1 MRVEIHRW
9 RMAGSPHDDGLV
21 AVAYNVLVPLEDC
34 VPNNSSKIQV
44 LLDRSVY
51 KDYAYATWPTDLP
64 PGWERY
70 EAWLAHERA
79 AKRRMLEFLHS
90 KHCPETRALDEWP
103 TLWASIPPELAED
116 LHTIHFTIPPPG
128 DPNHDHQQHAA
139 PTHTNAAAR
148 PRIPTAGESTMSD
161 TQPTTPEHQTE
172 WPVIHAYTRAE
183 ALADG
188 VLVDVTSA
196 AREAGFKVP
205 TAVTAAVFD
214 ECIEWTE
221 SDAEQSRTHQD
232 QKGRLWDVVYLAAFK
247 ARTLVKRGV
256 RQNQLIFLLRS
267 CRGRGAP
274 IPAAGPS
281 SSSSAP
287 ATTTSPSPPS
297 CFPTKTEPRRQPHHR
312 LPASA
317 QERQG

>member
-34 VPNNSSKIQV
+34 VPNNSSNIQV

-51 KDYAYATWPTDLP
+51 KDYAYATWSTDLP

-79 AKRRMLEFLHS
+79 AKRRMLEFLHQ
-90 KHCPETRALDEWP
+90 HCPETRALDEWP

-256 RQNQLIFLLRS
+256 RQNQLIFLLEVVPRP
-267 CRGRGAP
+267 GR
-274 IPAAGPS
+274 
-281 SSSSAP
+281 
-287 ATTTSPSPPS
+287 TH
-297 CFPTKTEPRRQPHHR
+297 PRRRTLKLVIGPGDNHEPVATIM
-312 LPASA
+312 LPN
-317 QERQG
+317 ED

>member
-1 MRVEIHRW
+1 MRIEIHRW

-34 VPNNSSKIQV
+34 VPNNSSNIQV
-44 LLDRSVY
+44 LLGRRAY
-51 KDYAYATWPTDLP
+51 RDYPYATWSTHIA

-79 AKRRMLEFLHS
+79 AKRRMLEFLHQ
-90 KHCPETRALDEWP
+90 HCPETRALDEWP

-172 WPVIHAYTRAE
+172 WPVIYAYTRAE

-232 QKGRLWDVVYLAAFK
+232 QKGRLWDVVYLAAIK

-256 RQNQLIFLLRS
+256 RQNQVTFQLDVVPRP
-267 CRGRGAP
+267 GR
-274 IPAAGPS
+274 
-281 SSSSAP
+281 
-287 ATTTSPSPPS
+287 TH
-297 CFPTKTEPRRQPHHR
+297 PRRRTLKLVIGPGDNHEPVATIM
-312 LPASA
+312 LPD
-317 QERQG
+317 ED

>member
-34 VPNNSSKIQV
+34 VPNNSSNIQV
-44 LLDRSVY
+44 LLDRSVQ
-51 KDYAYATWPTDLP
+51 KDYAYATWSTDLP

-79 AKRRMLEFLHS
+79 AKRRMLEFLHQ
-90 KHCPETRALDEWP
+90 HCPETRALDEWP

-128 DPNHDHQQHAA
+128 NPNHDHQQHAA

-256 RQNQLIFLLRS
+256 RQNQVIFQLDVVPRP
-267 CRGRGAP
+267 GR
-274 IPAAGPS
+274 
-281 SSSSAP
+281 
-287 ATTTSPSPPS
+287 TH
-297 CFPTKTEPRRQPHHR
+297 PRRRTLKLVIGPGDNHEPVATIM
-312 LPASA
+312 LPN
-317 QERQG
+317 ED